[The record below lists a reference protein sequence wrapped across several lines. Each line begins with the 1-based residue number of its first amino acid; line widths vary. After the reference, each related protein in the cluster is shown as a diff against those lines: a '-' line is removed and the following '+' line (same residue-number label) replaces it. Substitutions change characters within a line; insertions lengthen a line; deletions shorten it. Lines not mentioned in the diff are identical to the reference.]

1 MKMALIKI
9 VEKFRANRTIR
20 AYGPGGRKEGRI
32 IIPDG
37 EPVYVYKDGVVRVL
51 AYLYSYAGARLF
63 YFSDLFDRPDTFDE
77 SILRINQ
84 SPILDAAL
92 YDAPKSVVNE
102 PTFTSSKKVAKQKT
116 AKSSKAAERLPVV
129 GDVDQEVQIESKVK
143 DIVEPKGKTPET
155 PDISRTKKLGTDE
168 FQEEATVVK
177 TLDDPAKAKF
187 DISLENIE
195 AEIVDDKAP
204 ADLGV
209 EDGPELEHEA
219 TKLGVAGDED
229 VKPEVK
235 KPRVEAKKSTAKPVG
250 RPKAKKSTAKPVG
263 RPKAKK
269 SVGGIQV
276 NTSVKVPKTP
286 KPKVAKAKASK
297 SE

>member
-1 MKMALIKI
+1 MALVKI

-77 SILRINQ
+77 TILRINQ
-84 SPILDAAL
+84 NPILDAAL
-92 YDAPKSVVNE
+92 YAAPKSVVNE
-102 PTFTSSKKVAKQKT
+102 PTFTSSEKAAKQKA
-116 AKSSKAAERLPVV
+116 AKQKAAKPSKAAERLPVV

-168 FQEEATVVK
+168 FQEEAAIVK
-177 TLDDPAKAKF
+177 TLDDPAKSKF
-187 DISLENIE
+187 SVSLETVE
-195 AEIVDDKAP
+195 AEIVDDKA
-204 ADLGV
+204 ATDLGV
-209 EDGPELEHEA
+209 EDGPELEPEA
-219 TKLGVAGDED
+219 GKLGVAGDED
-229 VKPEVK
+229 AEPEVK
-235 KPRVEAKKSTAKPVG
+235 KPQAKVEK
-250 RPKAKKSTAKPVG
+250 PKAKPKG
-263 RPKAKK
+263 RPRAKK
-269 SVGGIQV
+269 PAGGIQV
-276 NTSVKVPKTP
+276 DLSVKVPKAP
-286 KPKVAKAKASK
+286 KPKATKAKTTKPKAKTTK